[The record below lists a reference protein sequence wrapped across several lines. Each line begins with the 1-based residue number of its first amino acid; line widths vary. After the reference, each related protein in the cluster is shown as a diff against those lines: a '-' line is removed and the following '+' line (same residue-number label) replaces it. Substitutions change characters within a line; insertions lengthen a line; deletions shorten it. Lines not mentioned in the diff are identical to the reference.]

1 MVTSITPVPMPSRRL
16 WRELPETALKFLPVI
31 GKVKSISIPEH
42 FSKIGILRTQHSRNG
57 HYRDAAEQS
66 RNKSPDRQRLMS
78 FNQVLPFS
86 LRCVHSKVGI
96 QISIRF
102 LCPSHQFDHF
112 ICQWL
117 KLLTFAACNSVRYRF
132 QPLIQIIIFS
142 LTCFT

>member
-16 WRELPETALKFLPVI
+16 WWELPETALNPSNNR
-31 GKVKSISIPEH
+31 KSQIHIH
-42 FSKIGILRTQHSRNG
+42 FGTFFQDRHS
-57 HYRDAAEQS
+57 AAHSAAGMVTTGMQQS